1 GSDIDP
7 KTDKDLGKTYIEAFI
22 EVRPQSKTKLIFKY
36 QLPFKHNS
44 GQPYKM
50 LIQKQP
56 GTKNVPYIVTLG
68 NNQQEFVLDADKE
81 ISL

>member
-1 GSDIDP
+1 
-7 KTDKDLGKTYIEAFI
+7 EAFI
-22 EVRPQSKTKLIFKY
+22 EVRPLSKTKLIFKY
-36 QLPFKHNS
+36 QLPFKHDNS
-44 GQPYKM
+44 QPYKM

-56 GTKNVPYIVTLG
+56 GTKNFAYTVTLG